1 MSEWRLFKVF
11 SLFLKHIKYFCIEV
25 LIVRGNNRTG
35 RYIVLFER
43 VGRVMGR
50 EGGVMGRGKC

>member
-50 EGGVMGRGKC
+50 EGGGYGEG